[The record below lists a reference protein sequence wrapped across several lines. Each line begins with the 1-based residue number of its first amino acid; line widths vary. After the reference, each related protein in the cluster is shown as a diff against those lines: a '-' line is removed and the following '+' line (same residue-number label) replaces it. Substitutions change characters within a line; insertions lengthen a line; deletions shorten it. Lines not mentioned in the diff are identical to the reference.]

1 MLHALVIAF
10 STYSRLPMPRVEWS
24 EKNMKY
30 AICFFPLV
38 GAVIG
43 AAVLLWIWLC
53 GVLALA
59 PFFRAA
65 GCTALPLLL
74 SGGIHMDGFCDTV
87 DALSSHQSRERK
99 LEILKDPHTGAFA
112 IIFCGVWMTLYFGA
126 LTQPESMR
134 SFGVVALGFVLS
146 RAMSGLALANLKG
159 ARPSGMLQAFADASH
174 RTVVTA
180 AMLLFLLLS
189 AGGMVWLSPLSGGAA
204 VLAAALCLLHYRR
217 MSYRQFG
224 GITGDLAGYFLQLCE
239 LGIAL
244 AAALTWRF
252 V

>member
-24 EKNMKY
+24 EENMKY

-87 DALSSHQSRERK
+87 DAFLHQSRERK
-99 LEILKDPHTGAFA
+99 LEIL
-112 IIFCGVWMTLYFGA
+112 
-126 LTQPESMR
+126 
-134 SFGVVALGFVLS
+134 
-146 RAMSGLALANLKG
+146 
-159 ARPSGMLQAFADASH
+159 
-174 RTVVTA
+174 
-180 AMLLFLLLS
+180 
-189 AGGMVWLSPLSGGAA
+189 
-204 VLAAALCLLHYRR
+204 
-217 MSYRQFG
+217 
-224 GITGDLAGYFLQLCE
+224 
-239 LGIAL
+239 
-244 AAALTWRF
+244 
-252 V
+252 